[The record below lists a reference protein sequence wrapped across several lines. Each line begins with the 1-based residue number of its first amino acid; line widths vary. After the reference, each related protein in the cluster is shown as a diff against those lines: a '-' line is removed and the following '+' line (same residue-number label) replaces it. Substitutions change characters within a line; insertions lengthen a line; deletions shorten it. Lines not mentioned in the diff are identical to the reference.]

1 VCLSIK
7 VERDIAVEEGYGE
20 VIPFGMDAGRRNECR
35 LGCVGD
41 DVSEDVRVGDWVRGG
56 PGSGLH
62 ACVLRAISED
72 GYLCSNAGKITEGER
87 AEISETYVALC
98 DVRRGTSKS
107 LRPSFGGAGRGDPFP
122 KDGPTCVYPMAW
134 SQRFVPMVVVRASG
148 GLRIVSTRE
157 VPLRRAETGDDADPL
172 FRS

>member
-98 DVRRGTSKS
+98 DVRRGTSS
-107 LRPSFGGAGRGDPFP
+107 RFVRRSGERVEVIPFP
-122 KDGPTCVYPMAW
+122 RMD
-134 SQRFVPMVVVRASG
+134 R
-148 GLRIVSTRE
+148 LVSTRWRGRNA
-157 VPLRRAETGDDADPL
+157 LYRW
-172 FRS
+172 